1 MQNLQVLPEV
11 SFGEAIKTCF
21 SKYVAFTGRARR
33 SEYWYFMLF
42 YFIIYLIAAI
52 IDAVISVSNG
62 EPSLVFKVIVWLVFL
77 LPTLAVL
84 FRRLH
89 DIGKSGWWW
98 LLAFIPIIG
107 TIILIVWECQDSSA
121 EENQYGP
128 SPKYV
133 SDAQAN
139 I

>member
-1 MQNLQVLPEV
+1 
-11 SFGEAIKTCF
+11 
-21 SKYVAFTGRARR
+21 
-33 SEYWYFMLF
+33 MLF

-98 LLAFIPIIG
+98 LLAFIPIVG
-107 TIILIVWECQDSSA
+107 TIILIVWECRFFS
-121 EENQYGP
+121 
-128 SPKYV
+128 
-133 SDAQAN
+133 
-139 I
+139 